1 MKYSVGELV
10 FVKDFIGDDDSNQI
24 GLIIQVNT
32 RIPYFTTYK
41 VLFEDCVIEVSEIF
55 LDRVEDI

>member
-1 MKYSVGELV
+1 MKYSVGDLI
-10 FVKDFIGDDDSNQI
+10 FVKDFIGDDSNQI